1 MPTAPPTSDSD
12 LLTQEGV
19 GARIAELRG
28 ERGVSQ
34 RRLAE
39 VISVDPSAMSRIEAG
54 ERGLAV
60 DELVGIANFF
70 GVSTDDLLRRAVDA
84 TPLFRNEGGADEG
97 GQALREFESII
108 DDFFAFEAATRT

>member
-1 MPTAPPTSDSD
+1 MTDAHPTSDSG

-60 DELVGIANFF
+60 DELVRIADFF
-70 GVSTDDLLRRAVDA
+70 GVRTDDLLRRAVDP
-84 TPLFRNEGGADEG
+84 TPLYRNEGGAEAG
-97 GQALREFESII
+97 TQALREFESII